1 MHHLFNDWL
10 GEINSKW
17 KCQILAGAIA
27 MCLAIW
33 ISRNDV
39 VFDKSIVPSY
49 LKVLFILTGALQGGA
64 FDSVLVAAS

>member
-1 MHHLFNDWL
+1 
-10 GEINSKW
+10 
-17 KCQILAGAIA
+17 

-49 LKVLFILTGALQGGA
+49 LKVLFILTGALQGDA